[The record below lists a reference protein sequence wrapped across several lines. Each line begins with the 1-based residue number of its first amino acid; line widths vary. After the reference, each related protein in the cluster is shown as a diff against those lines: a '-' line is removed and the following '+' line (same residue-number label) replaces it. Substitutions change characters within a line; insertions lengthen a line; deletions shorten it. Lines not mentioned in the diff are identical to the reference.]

1 MLSCGEMGISAS
13 NIQALTNC
21 GIYPSSPNYSNPSR
35 GASSYSHSTHPSLP
49 VVLAST
55 ITRNHLVIFV
65 IPTQGKLSART
76 RCAEQI
82 N

>member
-1 MLSCGEMGISAS
+1 MPLIILTLRGELVLKAILVILAFPL
-13 NIQALTNC
+13 I
-21 GIYPSSPNYSNPSR
+21 
-35 GASSYSHSTHPSLP
+35 
-49 VVLAST
+49 LAST